1 MENQRAYRAIC
12 FDLDGTLLPM
22 DIDEFMNAYFGAI
35 AAFVADRGHD
45 PKPFM
50 AGLKAG
56 TAAMGGNDGS
66 RTNAEA
72 FWPVMLEHVDPAEA
86 DWRAL
91 AEEFYA
97 TEFGRIGA
105 GFRGDPAVP
114 RILGTLAAKGYPL
127 VLATMP
133 MFPLPAVEW
142 RLKWAGADPAAF
154 ARLTNYENSKSIKP
168 KPAYFAEQLAAM
180 GLRGSDVLMVG
191 NNTLEDMAFLDLGA
205 DGFLVTDWLLD
216 PVGLDLATVRH
227 GSLAELETWVAALP
241 ACADPA
247 VGIASG
253 AIDGA
258 ATQRALEQN
267 AVRPLDLARADAQA
281 AAVAADA
288 AAHGAGSGEGAGAG
302 TGAAAGASDGAGPV
316 AGAEG

>member
-1 MENQRAYRAIC
+1 MDNQRAYRAIC

-22 DIDEFMNAYFGAI
+22 DIDEFMNAYFRAI
-35 AAFVADRGHD
+35 AGFVASRGFD
-45 PKPFM
+45 PEPFM

-56 TAAMGGNDGS
+56 TAAMGSNDGS

-72 FWPVMLEHVDPAEA
+72 FWPVMMGYVDPAET
-86 DWRAL
+86 DWHAL

-97 TEFGRIGA
+97 TEFGRIGD
-105 GFRGDPAVP
+105 GFQGNPAVP
-114 RILGTLAAKGYPL
+114 RVLDALAAKGYPL

-154 ARLTNYENSKSIKP
+154 TRLTNYENSRSIKP
-168 KPAYFAEQLAAM
+168 KPAYFAEQLAAT
-180 GLRGSDVLMVG
+180 GLRGADVLMVG

-205 DGFLVTDWLLD
+205 DGYLVTDCLLD
-216 PVGLDLATVRH
+216 TVGLDLSTVRH
-227 GSLAELETWVAALP
+227 GSMADFEAWAAALP
-241 ACADPA
+241 PCASPA
-247 VGIASG
+247 EGIATG
-253 AIDGA
+253 PVDA
-258 ATQRALEQN
+258 AAVQAALEQN
-267 AVRPLDLARADAQA
+267 AVRPLDLAKADAQA

-302 TGAAAGASDGAGPV
+302 AGANDGTS

>member
-1 MENQRAYRAIC
+1 MDNQRAYRAIC

-22 DIDEFMNAYFGAI
+22 DIDEFMNAYFRAI
-35 AAFVADRGHD
+35 AGFVASRGFD
-45 PKPFM
+45 PEPFM

-56 TAAMGGNDGS
+56 TAAMGANDGS
-66 RTNAEA
+66 CTNAEA
-72 FWPVMLEHVDPAEA
+72 FWPVMMGYVDPAET
-86 DWRAL
+86 DWHAL

-97 TEFGRIGA
+97 TEFGRIGD
-105 GFRGDPAVP
+105 GFQGNPAVP
-114 RILGTLAAKGYPL
+114 RVLDALAAKGYPL

-154 ARLTNYENSKSIKP
+154 TRLTNYENSRSIKP
-168 KPAYFAEQLAAM
+168 KPAYFAEQLAAT
-180 GLRGSDVLMVG
+180 GLRGADVLMVG

-288 AAHGAGSGEGAGAG
+288 AAHGVEAGAAAAAVEGEGAG
-302 TGAAAGASDGAGPV
+302 TGPA